1 MSEKAGKRSGGKK
14 NTRGNKG
21 LVARLWSEKD
31 WKHIKLDRYKVEEL
45 LGDGGMGRV
54 FLARDV
60 ILQRNVAT
68 KLIPEAL
75 DEAKKSGQLE
85 QFLREAQAV
94 AKLEHPNIVRVYD
107 VVHCEGV
114 VAIAMEYV
122 SGGTLGDLIKA
133 DDEIPIP
140 EVCRIVAEAADGL
153 QYAHE
158 HSMIHRDVKPAN
170 LMLTDKRQCKVVDF
184 GATHD
189 KEQKE
194 IAMFEGK
201 IIGSPHFISPEVIRG
216 RAPTAQSD
224 IYGLGIVLW
233 CSLIKHPPFTAETRR
248 ELYMKHIKARLPDI
262 RELRPDIPPALKMLI
277 GNCLKKKP
285 DNRIDNCGE
294 IAEILRDI
302 SDDFVRQQHSDIAK
316 ISAAVGD
323 THTTTYK
330 TSRAQPAKKKAGRRK
345 QRPRRTKSHATTTT
359 VATKVMPDDRRA
371 LARKEKKKFPLF
383 MLIAGLVLLL
393 IFGIV
398 FICILSSHL
407 SEKMENQNKPDPV
420 YREGYVP
427 GQ

>member
-1 MSEKAGKRSGGKK
+1 MSKQSGKRSGGTNKAPVK
-14 NTRGNKG
+14 NG
-21 LVARLWSEKD
+21 LVARLWSERD
-31 WKHIKLDRYKVEEL
+31 WKHIKLDRYKIEEL

-60 ILQRNVAT
+60 VLQRNVAT

-158 HSMIHRDVKPAN
+158 HNMIHRDVKPAN

-216 RAPTAQSD
+216 RAPTARSD

-233 CSLIKHPPFTAETRR
+233 CSLLKHPPFTAETRR
-248 ELYMKHIKARLPDI
+248 DLYMKHIKARLPDI
-262 RELRPDIPPALKMLI
+262 RQRRPDIPPALKMLI

-302 SDDFVRQQHSDIAK
+302 SEDFVRQQHSDIAK

-323 THTTTYK
+323 THTTTRAHPVKKK
-330 TSRAQPAKKKAGRRK
+330 TSRRK
-345 QRPRRTKSHATTTT
+345 QRPRRVKSHATTTT
-359 VATKVMPDDRRA
+359 TIATKAMPDDRRS
-371 LARKEKKKFPLF
+371 LARKRKKKFPLF
-383 MLIAGLVLLL
+383 MLIGGLVLLL

-398 FICILSSHL
+398 FICILSSLL
-407 SEKMENQNKPDPV
+407 SEKMENENKPDPV